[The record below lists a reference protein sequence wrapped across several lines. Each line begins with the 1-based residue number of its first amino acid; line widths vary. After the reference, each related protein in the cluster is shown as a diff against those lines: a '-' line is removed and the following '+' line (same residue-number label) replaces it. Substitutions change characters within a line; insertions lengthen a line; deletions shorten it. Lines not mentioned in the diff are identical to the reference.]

1 MIDALVAAPITNSY
15 AIEQARATRARLDA
29 AQEPGAGAMDKAR
42 MRKTAQEFE
51 AHFLGQ
57 MFEFM
62 SSGVKGEAPFSGGHA
77 EGTWRSFLNQEY
89 GKEMARGRGV
99 GIADMV
105 YSQMLK
111 MQEGAQ

>member
-1 MIDALVAAPITNSY
+1 MSNTLVAAPAANSY
-15 AIEQARATRARLDA
+15 AIEQARASRARLDA
-29 AQEPGAGAMDKAR
+29 AQQSATGGMDPTKAR
-42 MRKTAQEFE
+42 KAAEEFE

-62 SSGVKGEAPFSGGHA
+62 STGLKGEAPFSGGHA
-77 EGTWRSFLNQEY
+77 EGTWRTFLNQEY

-111 MQEGAQ
+111 MQEAAQ